1 MALHQH
7 DQHDQHDRRSPRFLV
22 RAVAL
27 LALSGSIGVFSG
39 ILHAE
44 TPAKPAVN
52 PVEVDY
58 QNSVQPIFSRYCT
71 GCHNA
76 REPEG
81 ELSLE
86 SYADIQKGG
95 AEGPILASTAEKSR
109 LLGVLNGTVEPAM
122 PPEGEPR
129 PTTEEIGV
137 LSRWINSGSKAQSR
151 DEKRV
156 VTTPRLTPAE
166 GKKPITAIAVSPNGN
181 LLAIA
186 RYDTVELFK
195 HIPGEDPTANKPIHR
210 LEGHSGKINDLRFT
224 PSSEKL
230 LVAGGIAG
238 RNGEIILWDVENGKK
253 LKTFSGH
260 QDTVYV
266 AIVSDDEKT
275 LASGSYDQKILI
287 WDFQSGEILHTLSG
301 HNGPVFDLAF
311 SPDANNLVSA
321 SGDTTVKVWHVPS
334 GRRVD
339 TRSEPLK
346 EQYSVAFSPDGSQ
359 FVAGGAD
366 NRIRVWKLVSR
377 DQLKINPMLH
387 ARFGHE
393 GAITRLRYSA
403 DGKSL
408 VSAALDNSLKV
419 WNMPQLS
426 QRVVYEDQPDSIE
439 ALAIDSVGNQLVAG
453 RMDGS
458 LGFYPLAENLWKQEN
473 LVAHTEQDS
482 GKSLAKG
489 VSTKATILNRDGESK
504 QIQEVVEQE
513 PNNSTSDAN
522 RLHPPSVA
530 QGTIET
536 TTTGE
541 NSDSDLFRFFSRQ
554 GESWILEIDAAR
566 NDSPLDSKIEVLDAE
581 GKPVTRV
588 FLQAVRDSYFTFRG
602 KNSNQI
608 DDFRLHNWREMQL
621 NQYLYA
627 NGEVVR
633 LYHYPRGPD
642 SGFKVYPNFGLRQC
656 YYDTTPLSHALGEVC
671 YIVEAHQSEKSI
683 IPNGLPVFPIN
694 YENDDDSRRLFGS
707 DSRLTFKAPK
717 TGEYLVRVRDVRNFS
732 GSEYTYKLRIRPKN
746 PGFHLRFDRNL
757 MVPPGGGRRVNM
769 KLKRTDGFEGPVQIE
784 VANLPEG
791 FTITA
796 PLSIEAGQ
804 HRATA
809 LVQASSDAAP
819 PSDEAAKKVKVVAR
833 GMVNGTEVVEELGD
847 LGTIKLDR
855 QSKLNISVILDNEAL
870 ESDGLPV
877 LLVPA
882 GKTIK
887 CRLEVHRKNHEGLIG
902 FGREEAAW
910 NMPHGLYV
918 DNIGLN
924 GVLMPANENQR
935 EVFITC
941 ESWVEAQERPI
952 FFEATIDGRPTSKPM
967 MLRVIPMKTTP
978 LVLNN
983 PQ

>member
-1 MALHQH
+1 M
-7 DQHDQHDRRSPRFLV
+7 
-22 RAVAL
+22 
-27 LALSGSIGVFSG
+27 
-39 ILHAE
+39 
-44 TPAKPAVN
+44 N

-86 SYADIQKGG
+86 SYADIHKGG

-156 VTTPRLTPAE
+156 VTTPQLTPAE

-186 RYDTVELFK
+186 RYDTVQLFK

-311 SPDANNLVSA
+311 SPDANNLGSA

-426 QRVVYEDQPDSIE
+426 QRVVYEDQP
-439 ALAIDSVGNQLVAG
+439 
-453 RMDGS
+453 
-458 LGFYPLAENLWKQEN
+458 
-473 LVAHTEQDS
+473 
-482 GKSLAKG
+482 
-489 VSTKATILNRDGESK
+489 
-504 QIQEVVEQE
+504 
-513 PNNSTSDAN
+513 
-522 RLHPPSVA
+522 
-530 QGTIET
+530 
-536 TTTGE
+536 
-541 NSDSDLFRFFSRQ
+541 
-554 GESWILEIDAAR
+554 
-566 NDSPLDSKIEVLDAE
+566 
-581 GKPVTRV
+581 
-588 FLQAVRDSYFTFRG
+588 
-602 KNSNQI
+602 
-608 DDFRLHNWREMQL
+608 
-621 NQYLYA
+621 
-627 NGEVVR
+627 
-633 LYHYPRGPD
+633 
-642 SGFKVYPNFGLRQC
+642 
-656 YYDTTPLSHALGEVC
+656 
-671 YIVEAHQSEKSI
+671 
-683 IPNGLPVFPIN
+683 
-694 YENDDDSRRLFGS
+694 
-707 DSRLTFKAPK
+707 
-717 TGEYLVRVRDVRNFS
+717 
-732 GSEYTYKLRIRPKN
+732 
-746 PGFHLRFDRNL
+746 
-757 MVPPGGGRRVNM
+757 
-769 KLKRTDGFEGPVQIE
+769 
-784 VANLPEG
+784 
-791 FTITA
+791 
-796 PLSIEAGQ
+796 
-804 HRATA
+804 
-809 LVQASSDAAP
+809 
-819 PSDEAAKKVKVVAR
+819 
-833 GMVNGTEVVEELGD
+833 
-847 LGTIKLDR
+847 
-855 QSKLNISVILDNEAL
+855 
-870 ESDGLPV
+870 
-877 LLVPA
+877 
-882 GKTIK
+882 
-887 CRLEVHRKNHEGLIG
+887 
-902 FGREEAAW
+902 
-910 NMPHGLYV
+910 
-918 DNIGLN
+918 
-924 GVLMPANENQR
+924 
-935 EVFITC
+935 
-941 ESWVEAQERPI
+941 
-952 FFEATIDGRPTSKPM
+952 
-967 MLRVIPMKTTP
+967 
-978 LVLNN
+978 
-983 PQ
+983 